1 MWPFNHT
8 RPSALSM
15 TCNPPS
21 AAMTAHV
28 FLTRSFYVLIYTYR
42 YTCTKC
48 STWNI
53 VRTIKPRLTLFFDR
67 LDVQAPPEI
76 PAGNR
81 AIRSPRLSDLRHH
94 SGLRPL
100 ALPVVPLDGRLHA
113 IIANRQNIRMPQ
125 GEHQEHVRRPD
136 ANPFDLSKM
145 RDNFFFRQF
154 GQAPELQEASR
165 NLFGEVAQIRRL

>member
-21 AAMTAHV
+21 ATMTRTY
-28 FLTRSFYVLIYTYR
+28 FLHGHITYL
-42 YTCTKC
+42 Y
-48 STWNI
+48 
-53 VRTIKPRLTLFFDR
+53 VRTNIPAQNVPRGTLYVQSSVTQNLGESRLELFLDR
-67 LDVQAPPEI
+67 LDVQTLPKI

-136 ANPFDLSKM
+136 ANAFELSKM

-154 GQAPELQEASR
+154 RQALELQ
-165 NLFGEVAQIRRL
+165 